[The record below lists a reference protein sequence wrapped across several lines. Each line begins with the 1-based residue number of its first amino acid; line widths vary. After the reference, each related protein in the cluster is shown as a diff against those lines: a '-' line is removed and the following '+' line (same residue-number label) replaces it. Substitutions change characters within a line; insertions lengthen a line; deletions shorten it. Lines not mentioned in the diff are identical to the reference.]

1 MDPVTL
7 GMAKTSAKAYDRRF
21 VRPFSE
27 RTRPWYLDVFWPFFR
42 GNRLAAAVA
51 GILTTG
57 DYSFSSNLTAQATA
71 NSTTLTVADGTRFR
85 ANEYITVNSGAGVPG
100 QRFFVSSVAS
110 NTLTITPVVQT
121 TIPNGAKVSSLWYN
135 TYHLGLDG
143 SNDWG
148 YFVAN
153 ARQYEA
159 MPGVNLITYGGF
171 DSTYTDTNGVTGVPV
186 GMESLTVN
194 TTCSNYSAWATAE
207 VQNRSRTG
215 TSVTVT
221 STQIGGGLRTKDSI
235 PVAPGDNIN
244 ASLIAIGSFYRV
256 TVVDKANPGTVITEA
271 TYSRTSGSGVQ
282 ATAAG
287 ERQVCEFVVPAGVR
301 DIELRIT
308 GLTAGGG
315 TVTIEDL
322 RIVKSRQNAY
332 SQRCVIEDPRGGNI
346 VLMGDSWTAGQCGT
360 ALMAALGVRFPG
372 ASIIN
377 KGVPGDRLDQMI
389 ARFATDCAPYDPV
402 YVIWQ
407 WGANDVGNSY
417 SVNTMVANAQTAN
430 DLTRAIGA
438 IPVHTGIPPCG
449 DGTTI
454 TLARDANEAVRTRID
469 NCTI

>member
-7 GMAKTSAKAYDRRF
+7 GMAKLAARKTQRQW
-21 VRPFSE
+21 VRPYSD
-27 RTRPWYLDVFWPFFR
+27 RTRPWYIDVFWPFFR

-51 GILTTG
+51 SILTTA
-57 DYSFSSNLTAQATA
+57 DYSSSSTLTSTA
-71 NSTTLTVADGTRFR
+71 AANATTLSVADGTRFR
-85 ANEYITVNSGAGVPG
+85 ANEFITVNSGAGVPG
-100 QRFFVSSVAS
+100 QRFFVTSVSS
-110 NTLTITPVVQT
+110 NTLTITPVVPT
-121 TIPNGAKVSSLWYN
+121 SIPSGAKVSSLWYN

-148 YFVAN
+148 YYVAN
-153 ARQYEA
+153 AKQYEA
-159 MPGVNLITYGGF
+159 MPGINLISYGGF
-171 DSTYTDTNGVTGVPV
+171 DSNYTDANGVANVPV

-194 TTCSNYSAWATAE
+194 TTCADYSNWATAE

-215 TSVTVT
+215 KSTTVT

-244 ASLIAIGSFYRV
+244 ASLIAIGSYYTI
-256 TVVDKANPGTVITEA
+256 TVVDKANPGTVISTA
-271 TYSRTSGSGVQ
+271 IYSRTTGSGVQ

-322 RIVKSRQNAY
+322 RIVKSRQSPL
-332 SQRCVIEDPRGGNI
+332 SQRYIIEDPRGGNI

-360 ALMAALGVRFPG
+360 ALAAALAVRFPG
-372 ASIIN
+372 VSVIN

-389 ARFATDCAPYDPV
+389 ARFTTDCVPYDPV

-407 WGANDVGNSY
+407 WGANDVGNTY
-417 SVNTMVANAQTAN
+417 SVNTMVNNAQVAN
-430 DLTRAIGA
+430 DITRAIGA

-449 DGTTI
+449 DSSTI

-469 NCTI
+469 ACTI